1 MKIGKRILIVLI
13 VCLSVIL
20 LLGLLCFLISRPWYY
35 RLFYP
40 WDRYTGTVTVEVDGE
55 PAAFTVKERE
65 IEKPVRILQ
74 QGTGFARLSMRAN
87 DYGIYGFLLH
97 VDGLEQPMEL
107 SSLKWNWQVIR
118 YNVLVSIN
126 REEGSVSVTGTVR
139 ETNDKGELFERPIQ
153 ETGSLDEEK
162 LSFPISW

>member
-13 VCLSVIL
+13 LCLGAIL
-20 LLGLLCFLISRPWYY
+20 LLGVLCFFISRPWYY

-40 WDRYTGTVTVEVDGE
+40 WDRYTGTVTVEVDGK
-55 PAAFTVKERE
+55 PAVFSVEGTS
-65 IEKPVRILQ
+65 ILKPVRAAR
-74 QGTGFARLSMRAN
+74 QGGSRTRVSMHAGS
-87 DYGIYGFLLH
+87 YGIYRFRLH
-97 VDGLEQPMEL
+97 VEGLEQPIEF
-107 SSLKWNWQVIR
+107 SSLKWNWQAIR
-118 YNVLVSIN
+118 YEVLVSIN

>member
-1 MKIGKRILIVLI
+1 MKIVKRFLITLI

-20 LLGLLCFLISRPWYY
+20 LAGLLCFLFSRPWYY

-40 WDRYTGTVTVEVDGE
+40 WDRYTGTVTVEVDGK
-55 PAAFTVKERE
+55 PAAFSVEERE

-118 YNVLVSIN
+118 YNVLVSID

-139 ETNDKGELFERPIQ
+139 ETNDQGVFFERPID
-153 ETGSLDEEK
+153 ETGSLEEES